1 MPDTP
6 ERLQQLLHELQ
17 VHQSELEMQNEE
29 LRRTQLLLDA
39 ARDRYFDLYEL
50 APVGYCTL
58 NEQGMILEANLTA
71 ATLLGVARSDLVKKA
86 LSQFI
91 VREDQ
96 DIYYKYLRGRMLEGS
111 RNTCDLRVAHRDGSL
126 VWVNLV
132 TTGAKGS
139 AGEPVLR
146 IVLHDVTERKSLD
159 QALQKKNIELELARA
174 LADKANLAK
183 SDFLSNMSHELR
195 SPLNAILGFAQLM
208 ESSTPAPT
216 PVQKGRIDQI
226 LRAGWY
232 LLDLINEV
240 LDLALI
246 ESGSLPMSL
255 GPIAL
260 PEVLA
265 ECQAMIEP
273 EASKYGI
280 QISFPLFDGPCL
292 VSAERTRL
300 KQVMVNLLSNAIKYN
315 KAGGTV
321 QVSYCAISAERICI
335 KVQDSG
341 EGLPPQKITQ
351 LFQPF
356 NRLGMET
363 SAVEG
368 TGIGLV
374 VSRRLVELMGGRIG
388 VQSTVGAG
396 SVFWIELNLLA
407 SPQALPVQPDMPL
420 PLAAPVARGAAV
432 RTLLYVEDNLA
443 NMELVRQLITR
454 RPDMRLLGAEEA
466 TSGIAIARVLQPDVI
481 LMDINLPV
489 ISGLQALKILREHP
503 QTAHIPVLALSA
515 NAMPHDIE
523 KGLQAGFFAYL
534 TKPIKIDEFMQAL
547 DAGLSFASKNLN
559 ENHI

>member
-1 MPDTP
+1 MPDSP
-6 ERLQQLLHELQ
+6 EQLQQLLHELQ
-17 VHQSELEMQNEE
+17 VHQSQLEMQNEE

-71 ATLLGVARSDLVKKA
+71 ATLLGVARSDLVHKS
-86 LSQFI
+86 LRQFI

-96 DIYYKYLRGRMLEGS
+96 DVYYRYLQGRMVKDS
-111 RNTCDLRVAHRDGSL
+111 NNTCDLRVAHRDGSL

-146 IVLHDVTERKSLD
+146 IVLHDVTERKGLD

-183 SDFLSNMSHELR
+183 SDFLSSMSHELR

-216 PVQKGRIDQI
+216 PVQQGRIEQI

-246 ESGSLPMSL
+246 ESGSLTMSL
-255 GPIAL
+255 EPIAL

-273 EASKYGI
+273 EATKNGI
-280 QISFPLFDGPCL
+280 QLSFPHFDGPCL

-300 KQVMVNLLSNAIKYN
+300 KQVLINLLSNAIKYN
-315 KAGGTV
+315 KAGGSV
-321 QVSYCAISAERICI
+321 QVSCCAISPQRICI

-341 EGLPPQKITQ
+341 EGLPPQKISQ

-356 NRLGMET
+356 NRLGKET

-388 VQSTVGAG
+388 VQSTVGTG
-396 SVFWIELNLLA
+396 SIFWIELGLVAPQPMPMPMPMPMTA
-407 SPQALPVQPDMPL
+407 SMTQDVT
-420 PLAAPVARGAAV
+420 V

-454 RPDMRLLGAEEA
+454 RPDMRLLGAEDA
-466 TSGIAIARVLQPDVI
+466 TSGIAIARALQPDVI

-515 NAMPHDIE
+515 NAMSHDIE

-534 TKPIKIDEFMQAL
+534 TKPIKIDEFLRAL
-547 DAGLSFASKNLN
+547 DAGLSFASKNLHQ
-559 ENHI
+559 NHI